1 MPHKRDAKS
10 RVRADPAS
18 VYDAPPFRRGLTAQ
32 MLTAHAS
39 KTAAQRPEPISGLWM
54 LRHGVVAA
62 LVIMIAVIVSQAVW
76 FGIYGT
82 DALRADISPAGGA
95 AQRAASAPQTVGDLN
110 GLFASVAQSTA
121 PVAPE
126 SRLGFTLRGVRV
138 GATPGDGSAIIDIP
152 GEGQLRVAAGESL
165 STNIVL
171 EEVHADRV
179 VINRRGVMESLF
191 LTDAGRRRA
200 QSGGA
205 PQAVDASAAPDG
217 EGVQMSER
225 QMARG
230 WLSGLSLEPVYEN
243 GAVRGLRVSGDTVQL
258 ASLGLEPGDVVL
270 SLNAAPLTSESAA
283 VRAFALLESADMAVA
298 RIWRDGEEVTVETSL
313 R

>member
-1 MPHKRDAKS
+1 
-10 RVRADPAS
+10 
-18 VYDAPPFRRGLTAQ
+18 

-39 KTAAQRPEPISGLWM
+39 KTAANKAEAFSGFRV
-54 LRHGVVAA
+54 LRHGLEAA
-62 LVIMIAVIVSQAVW
+62 LVIVIAVIVSQAVW
-76 FGIYGT
+76 FGIYGS
-82 DALRADISPAGGA
+82 DALRADISPSGGA
-95 AQRAASAPQTVGDLN
+95 ALRAASAPQAVGDLS
-110 GLFASVAQSTA
+110 GVFAPVTQSAA

-152 GEGQLRVAAGESL
+152 GEGQLRVAAGETL

-200 QSGGA
+200 QSGVADEAVAALVESDGA
-205 PQAVDASAAPDG
+205 N
-217 EGVQMSER
+217 VQMSER

-243 GAVRGLRVSGDTVQL
+243 GAVRGLRVDGDAARL
-258 ASLGLEPGDVVL
+258 ANLGLQPGDVVL
-270 SLNAAPLTSESAA
+270 SLNAAPLTSEAAA

-298 RIWRDGEEVTVETSL
+298 RIWRDGEDITVETSL

>member
-1 MPHKRDAKS
+1 
-10 RVRADPAS
+10 
-18 VYDAPPFRRGLTAQ
+18 

-39 KTAAQRPEPISGLWM
+39 QTAANRPEAISGLTV
-54 LRHGVVAA
+54 LRHGVEAA
-62 LVIMIAVIVSQAVW
+62 LVLVIAVIVSQAVW
-76 FGIYGT
+76 FGIYGS
-82 DALRADISPAGGA
+82 DALRADISPAGSA
-95 AQRAASAPQTVGDLN
+95 ARTAESTPQTIGDLS
-110 GLFASVAQSTA
+110 GVFAPVAQSAA

-152 GEGQLRVAAGESL
+152 GEGQLRVAAGETL
-165 STNIVL
+165 SANIVL

-179 VINRRGVMESLF
+179 VINRRGVLESLF

-200 QSGGA
+200 QSGA
-205 PQAVDASAAPDG
+205 AQPAAAAPVESDG
-217 EGVQMSER
+217 ATVQMSER

-243 GAVRGLRVSGDTVQL
+243 GAVRGLRVDGDAAQL
-258 ASLGLEPGDVVL
+258 ANLGLEPGDVVL
-270 SLNAAPLTSESAA
+270 SLNAAPLTSEAAA

-298 RIWRDGEEVTVETSL
+298 RIWRDGEDITVETSL